1 MRAQVIAVHLWGTA
15 GREVGDYAY
24 TVTYEV
30 NGIPHKGREHAKDEL
45 DAWRKFQARLDKEG
59 ATYD

>member
-1 MRAQVIAVHLWGTA
+1 VKRAEVVGVELWGTA

-24 TVTYEV
+24 TVLYKF
-30 NGIPHKGREHAKDEL
+30 NGAIWRGREHARDEL

-59 ATYD
+59 ANL